1 MTIRYLGALLGFGFA
16 AVWIT
21 KGFGWALLSLAVAG
35 VGYVAGIVA
44 EGTRDPADV
53 GREIQARVQG
63 MLGQTQERPLAVN
76 TKKSPRVAA
85 PRRPSPGRSTPLK

>member
-21 KGFGWALLSLAVAG
+21 KGFGWALLSLVVAG
-35 VGYVAGIVA
+35 VGYAAGMLA

-53 GREIQARVQG
+53 GRDVQARVQG
-63 MLGQTQERPLAVN
+63 MLGHTQERPPAA
-76 TKKSPRVAA
+76 KPKPRRVAA
-85 PRRPSPGRSTPLK
+85 PRRHAPVRSTPLK